1 VRTWIKHWIHR
12 WHGAE
17 IAYIRRTP
25 QGDSTLVTWLDLLTF
40 AAADH
45 CDGELWIAPGRPH
58 SAETLSA
65 ICGRDVI
72 WMREALDLLFRTGLL
87 TWRGDEPRVIAVTH
101 WDSEQEP
108 LPTVNRRKALSAER
122 SRRYRA
128 RQTRLPEQSPS
139 EPTEEERQQS
149 LNLLRD
155 FRASKS
161 SR

>member
-12 WHGAE
+12 WHGPE

-45 CDGELWIAPGRPH
+45 CDGELWIAPGRAH

-72 WMREALDLLFRTGLL
+72 WMREALELLFRTGLL

-101 WDSEQEP
+101 WGSEQEP

-139 EPTEEERQQS
+139 EPTEQERQQS
-149 LNLLRD
+149 LSLLRD
-155 FRASKS
+155 FRASQS

>member
-12 WHGAE
+12 WHGPE

-45 CDGELWIAPGRPH
+45 CDGELWIAPGRAH

-72 WMREALDLLFRTGLL
+72 WMREALVLLFRTGLL

-101 WDSEQEP
+101 WGSEQEP

-139 EPTEEERQQS
+139 EPTEQECQQS
-149 LNLLRD
+149 LSLLRD
-155 FRASKS
+155 FRASQS

>member
-12 WHGAE
+12 WHGPE

-45 CDGELWIAPGRPH
+45 CDGELWIAPGRAH

-72 WMREALDLLFRTGLL
+72 WMREAFELLFRTGLL

-101 WDSEQEP
+101 WGSEQEP

-139 EPTEEERQQS
+139 EPTEQERQQS
-149 LNLLRD
+149 LSLLRD
-155 FRASKS
+155 FRASQS

>member
-1 VRTWIKHWIHR
+1 M
-12 WHGAE
+12 
-17 IAYIRRTP
+17 AYIRRTP
-25 QGDSTLVTWLDLLTF
+25 QGDGTLVTWLDLLTF

-72 WMREALDLLFRTGLL
+72 WMREDLELLFRTVSLPGAEK
-87 TWRGDEPRVIAVTH
+87 EPRVMAVTH
-101 WDSEQEP
+101 WESEQEP

-128 RQTRLPEQSPS
+128 RQTRLHGETLR
-139 EPTEEERQQS
+139 EPTDEERQQS

-155 FRASKS
+155 FRVSQSKP
-161 SR
+161 R

>member
-1 VRTWIKHWIHR
+1 M
-12 WHGAE
+12 
-17 IAYIRRTP
+17 AYIRRTP
-25 QGDSTLVTWLDLLTF
+25 QGDGTLVTWLDLLTF

-108 LPTVNRRKALSAER
+108 LPTVNRRKVLSAER
-122 SRRYRA
+122 SRRYRTRQA
-128 RQTRLPEQSPS
+128 RLSEQSPP
-139 EPTEEERQQS
+139 EPTDKERQQS

-155 FRASKS
+155 FRS
-161 SR
+161 SQS